1 VIDGQLMRLNERV
14 VPDSGKSRRSRH
26 RHDSQRGGQ
35 RATQRGSRTKRHD
48 GLLEE
53 KQRIGLMGMLVFA
66 PWKKYHFQIDES
78 FLF

>member
-1 VIDGQLMRLNERV
+1 VIDGQLMGLDERIV
-14 VPDSGKSRRSRH
+14 RNSGKSGRRHNRP
-26 RHDSQRGGQ
+26 DSQRGAQQAAQ
-35 RATQRGSRTKRHD
+35 RRSRTKRHD

-66 PWKKYHFQIDES
+66 PWKKYHFQTDES